1 MPRLSTSILTN
12 ERACEAIKPIGR
24 RTEFRIKGVR
34 NLVLRVAPKG
44 TKQWAFLFLS
54 PATGR
59 WRRISLGPFPMVSL
73 DVAKTQAITILA
85 TVKSGR
91 DPLAAAPTSDMTFG
105 ELADQYLTEHA
116 LRAAPASTKEVRRM
130 LNSDILP
137 FLKPLRL
144 DAVTK
149 ADVARVVERVATRGA
164 FEAADHVLTTLRAVF
179 NWGAG
184 TGRTEHD
191 PTRGL
196 QKRNAGRP
204 RERVL
209 TDDEIRVVWRVLE
222 SMPIHD
228 RALALGLRDALKVQ
242 LLLGTRIGETVS
254 ARKCEVDLGDRL
266 WVIPTASTKSRRE
279 HKLPLSDMAL
289 CILKSSM
296 ERTPSSPWL
305 FPSPVDGKPL
315 RPKSASRALI
325 RLRRRLG
332 PQLSVVRFFRT
343 CERVD

>member
-1 MPRLSTSILTN
+1 
-12 ERACEAIKPIGR
+12 
-24 RTEFRIKGVR
+24 
-34 NLVLRVAPKG
+34 
-44 TKQWAFLFLS
+44 
-54 PATGR
+54 
-59 WRRISLGPFPMVSL
+59 
-73 DVAKTQAITILA
+73 
-85 TVKSGR
+85 
-91 DPLAAAPTSDMTFG
+91 MTFG
-105 ELADQYLTEHA
+105 ELTDQYLAEHA

-137 FLKPLRL
+137 FLRPLRL

-149 ADVARVVERVATRGA
+149 ADVARVVERVASRGA
-164 FEAADHVLTTLRAVF
+164 FEGADHVLTTLRAVF

-228 RALALGLRDALKVQ
+228 RALALGLRDALKLQ

-289 CILKSSM
+289 RILRSSM

-315 RPKSASRALI
+315 RPKSASHALI

-332 PQLSVVRFFRT
+332 LNDFGTHDLRRTMATGLGNMGVNDELIGRILNHAPSGVTRRHYNHSSRVEEMRGALEAWGVHVSRLVGCAMTPALRLVLTVVLWAA
-343 CERVD
+343 VSAAVGMAIALLGAVP